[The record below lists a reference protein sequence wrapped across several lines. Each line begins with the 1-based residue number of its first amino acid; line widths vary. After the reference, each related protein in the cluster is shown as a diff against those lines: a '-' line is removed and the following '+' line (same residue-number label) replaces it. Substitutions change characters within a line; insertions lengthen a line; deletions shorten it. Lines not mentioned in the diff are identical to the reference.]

1 MVEQKQKMIDTLY
14 KGNLILKNRISI
26 DSSIIIDNKIQL
38 ADSSFL
44 LAQERKKVVTLT
56 KQVTILKWLI
66 PPLII
71 YVLTTTF
78 LK

>member
-14 KGNLILKNRISI
+14 KGNLILKNRIST

>member
-26 DSSIIIDNKIQL
+26 DSSLIIDNKIQL